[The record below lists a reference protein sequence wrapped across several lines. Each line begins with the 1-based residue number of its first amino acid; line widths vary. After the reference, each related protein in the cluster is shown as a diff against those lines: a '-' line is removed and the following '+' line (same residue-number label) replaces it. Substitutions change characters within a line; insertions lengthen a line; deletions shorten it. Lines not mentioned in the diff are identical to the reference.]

1 MFPFKLL
8 NEKNWSLSRHIT
20 ATLQIVDAKNE
31 ALLNLSAAYIAFVA
45 HVWDWKRDSQKE
57 SVFVRVEE
65 RKRCTCYK

>member
-8 NEKNWSLSRHIT
+8 NEKNGSVSRHIT

-45 HVWDWKRDSQKE
+45 HV
-57 SVFVRVEE
+57 
-65 RKRCTCYK
+65 